1 MSPLVHSGRRCAA
14 AALLAAAWLLAAVPA
29 APAAEPAPTPV
40 PTGAFVS
47 WSHPNSIAPIRR
59 HPNAGSP
66 EIARVHLNTEGGAPE
81 VYPILARFT
90 DAAGRHWTRIAV
102 PMRPN
107 GRTGWV
113 RSEVLGPATPTNMLL
128 VVDRSAL
135 RATLTKAGR
144 VIWTSRIGVGAP
156 ATPTPA
162 GRFWIREKL
171 RVTFGGMYGPRAF
184 GTSDYSVLTDWP
196 GGGVIG
202 IHGTDQ
208 PGLIPGRPS
217 HGCIRLRNAAVLR
230 LFELM
235 PVGTPMHV
243 R

>member
-1 MSPLVHSGRRCAA
+1 MSRRHWWHRWAGACV
-14 AALLAAAWLLAAVPA
+14 LAAAGLVSTVPA
-29 APAAEPAPTPV
+29 TIAAEAAPVPA

-47 WSHPNSIAPIRR
+47 WAHPKSVAPIRR
-59 HPNAGSP
+59 FPNNASV
-66 EIARVHLNTEGGAPE
+66 EVARVHLDTEGGAPE
-81 VYPILARFT
+81 VYPILGRYE
-90 DAAGRHWTRIAV
+90 DDAGRRWTRIAV

-113 RSEVLGPATPTNMLL
+113 RNEALGPANRTDMLL
-128 VVDRSAL
+128 VVDRTLL
-135 RATLTKAGR
+135 RATLHRNGR
-144 VIWTSRIGVGAP
+144 AVWTSRIGVGAP

-171 RVTFGGMYGPRAF
+171 HATFGGSYGPRAF
-184 GTSDYSVLTDWP
+184 GTSNYSVLTDWP

-208 PGLIPGRPS
+208 PSLIPGRPS

-230 LFELM
+230 LFQLM